1 MIFSA
6 LCQNKNYISIKPRII
21 FCMNL
26 HDITLERQEIK
37 LATLIRLILTPYP
50 MIIWYSL
57 SFIRYPSN
65 DSFDSLEHAKIVNK
79 GKVSFHTLFTAY
91 FVVEFSSRTLK
102 CHVRIFIWRK
112 IRLFCI
118 IVAVHSFVLLC
129 TFSSSKRLWLINDR
143 CYSLVQIWRKR
154 NRNLIDWEM

>member
-1 MIFSA
+1 M
-6 LCQNKNYISIKPRII
+6 LLYD
-21 FCMNL
+21 L
-26 HDITLERQEIK
+26 TLERREIK
-37 LATLIRLILTPYP
+37 LTTLIRLFLTPFP
-50 MIIWYSL
+50 MIIGYFLSL
-57 SFIRYPSN
+57 IRYPSN

-79 GKVSFHTLFTAY
+79 GWVSFHTWFTAY

-118 IVAVHSFVLLC
+118 IVKVHSLVLLC
-129 TFSSSKRLWLINDR
+129 NFVGWKRLWLIKDL

-154 NRNLIDWEM
+154 NRNLIH